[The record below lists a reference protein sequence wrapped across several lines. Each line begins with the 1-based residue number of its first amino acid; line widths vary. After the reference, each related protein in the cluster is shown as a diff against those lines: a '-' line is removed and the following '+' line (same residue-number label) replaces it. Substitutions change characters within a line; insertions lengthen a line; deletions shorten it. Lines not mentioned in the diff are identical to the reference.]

1 MKLTVNV
8 DATPQELREFFGL
21 PNVQPLQEEMMEM
34 LRERMLKGAAE
45 FDPAVLLKPI
55 LPPQM
60 QSVET
65 LQKAFWDAFAK
76 ASSQAREAREEK
88 PKEGS

>member
-8 DATPQELREFFGL
+8 DATPQELREFLGL
-21 PNVQPLQEEMMEM
+21 PNVQPLQEEMMEI

-45 FDPAVLLKPI
+45 FDPAVLLKPM

-65 LQKAFWDAFAK
+65 LQKVFLDAFAK
-76 ASSQAREAREEK
+76 ASSQAGGTKEEK
-88 PKEGS
+88 P